1 MDRCAFIKFIYLT
14 LLLRG
19 CYLEDVVGNIGG
31 DYCFCH
37 MTTLNDTLMN
47 TLMVETKNLSKR
59 FNHIIALNEVSIQ
72 IMRGEVTA
80 IVGDN
85 GSGKSTFIKILT
97 GGLFPDAG
105 EIIIENKSYR
115 RLNPQKA
122 IELGIRAVYQDLS
135 LDNYKNCAENLFL
148 GEELMQGPFLANKRM
163 FAEARQLLDDLQI
176 QIPDLSEAVGN
187 LSGGQRQGIAIARAL
202 RKEAKLLIL
211 DEPTAAMGMN
221 ETESIF
227 QMLQQVKQQKNTMLI
242 VSHNLFQVFDIAD
255 RIFIMKAGQCIANVL
270 TKETTPYEVHAMIK
284 EGV

>member
-1 MDRCAFIKFIYLT
+1 
-14 LLLRG
+14 
-19 CYLEDVVGNIGG
+19 
-31 DYCFCH
+31 
-37 MTTLNDTLMN
+37 MN
-47 TLMVETKNLSKR
+47 NLMVEVKNLSKK
-59 FNHIIALNEVSIQ
+59 FNHIIALNQVSIQ
-72 IMRGEVTA
+72 IMQGEVTA

-85 GSGKSTFIKILT
+85 GSGKSTLIKILT

-115 RLNPQKA
+115 RLIPEKA
-122 IELGIRAVYQDLS
+122 IDLGIRTVYQDLS

-148 GEELMQGPFLANKRM
+148 GEELMKGPFLANRQM
-163 FAEARQLLDDLQI
+163 LLEARKLLDDLHI

-202 RKEAKLLIL
+202 RKEARLLIL
-211 DEPTAAMGMN
+211 DEPTAAMGIN

-227 QMLQQVKQQKNTMLI
+227 QMLQQVKKQKNTMLI

-270 TKETTPYEVHAMIK
+270 TKDTTPLDVHSIMK
-284 EGV
+284 EGA